1 MSAIADSPPARKTAG
16 FFPNSGFGFIALFL
30 IAIIGFWKPYFAL
43 KFGDIDRYTHI
54 HAVTMVV
61 WCLLLI
67 SQALLVRL
75 GNRALH
81 KKIGVVAYALGPV
94 IMASIFLLS
103 HNRIMKHRG
112 EITHDHYFLLFIQFG
127 TLFIF
132 SFAYLL
138 AMYKKNDPAI
148 HARAMIATSL
158 TMIDPALARWFI
170 FLLPPIRNSDLITY
184 SGVIGLL
191 VLLIILERKARRG
204 RWVFPVM
211 LGLFIAYFAG
221 TYTIAETEW
230 WQRFAI
236 WFAGLP
242 IT

>member
-1 MSAIADSPPARKTAG
+1 MSAIASSARKPAG

-30 IAIIGFWKPYFAL
+30 VAIIGFWKPYFAL

-54 HAVTMVV
+54 HAVTMVI

-67 SQALLVRL
+67 GQALLIRF
-75 GNRALH
+75 GQRTLH
-81 KKIGVVAYALGPV
+81 RKIGLLAYALGP
-94 IMASIFLLS
+94 IIIGSIFLLS
-103 HNRIMKHRG
+103 HNRIMKERTAL
-112 EITHDHYFLLFIQFG
+112 THDHVSLLFVQFG
-127 TLFIF
+127 TLLVF

-170 FLLPPIRNSDLITY
+170 FLLPPLPHNELVNYAVTLGILVALI
-184 SGVIGLL
+184 V
-191 VLLIILERKARRG
+191 LERKARRG

-211 LGLFIAYFAG
+211 LGIFIVYFAG
-221 TYTIAETEW
+221 IHTIAETEW
-230 WQRFAI
+230 WRRFAI

-242 IT
+242 MT

>member
-1 MSAIADSPPARKTAG
+1 MSATLSPARKTAG

-67 SQALLVRL
+67 GQALLVRF

-81 KKIGVVAYALGPV
+81 KKIGVAAYVLGPV

-103 HNRIMKHRG
+103 HNRIMKHRA
-112 EITHDHYFLLFIQFG
+112 EITVEHSNLLFVQLG
-127 TLFIF
+127 TLVIF

-148 HARAMIATSL
+148 HARAMIGTSL
-158 TMIDPALARWFI
+158 TMIDPSLARWFI
-170 FLLPPIRNSDLITY
+170 FYLPPIPHAELINYAATL
-184 SGVIGLL
+184 GVL
-191 VLLIILERKARRG
+191 VALMVFERKARRG

-211 LGLFIAYFAG
+211 TGIFIVYFAG
-221 TYTIAETEW
+221 TLTVANSEW
-230 WQRFAI
+230 WRRFAI